1 MTEKDY
7 SALSIDEVE
16 LLLVKKIEEINAILR
31 EIRDLLR
38 RGEDER

>member
-16 LLLVKKIEEINAILR
+16 LLLVKRIEEINAILR

>member
-1 MTEKDY
+1 MREKDY

-16 LLLVKKIEEINAILR
+16 LLLVKRIEEINAILR